1 MLDVDAGIIH
11 ANVALPGLALHY
23 TVDGSEPAATGARY
37 RGPVAAHG
45 LTIFNIAS
53 FDTRGR
59 KSRTVTLDL
68 EPDHE

>member
-1 MLDVDAGIIH
+1 MQYAGAVH

-23 TVDGSEPAATGARY
+23 TVDGSEPGPYSPRY
-37 RGPVAAHG
+37 LEPVPVAAG
-45 LTIFNIAS
+45 AIFKIAT

-68 EPDHE
+68 ESVRHA